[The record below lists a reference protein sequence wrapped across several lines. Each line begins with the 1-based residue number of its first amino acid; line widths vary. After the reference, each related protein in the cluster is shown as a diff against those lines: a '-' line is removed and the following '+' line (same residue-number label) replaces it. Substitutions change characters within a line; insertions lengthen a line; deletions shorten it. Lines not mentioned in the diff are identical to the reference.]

1 MLESLHVKNLALIDE
16 AEVEFKKGLNIL
28 TGETGA
34 GKSIIIGS
42 VNLALGAKA
51 DKDYI
56 RTGAEYALIEL
67 VFSLNEEQKKR
78 IEELEFPIE
87 DDTLI
92 LQRKLMQGR
101 SICRVNGESVSM
113 GQLRLL
119 SGVLLDMCGQH
130 EHQQLLGKEKPA
142 QLLDAFAGKKL
153 AELKDNLKKSYREY
167 RQLQKELSEN
177 ALDEQTRKR
186 EMDLLSFEVNEIE
199 EAALIPEEEE
209 ELEKSY
215 RKMSSARQLQE
226 TAGLVYGITGYEEDG
241 SAGELI
247 GRAVR
252 ELKSVIMLDEE
263 AGILADQLLEIDN
276 LLNDFNRS
284 MADYQ
289 ESLTFD
295 EEEYARIRDRLDLI
309 NHLKGKYGQ
318 TVEAVLQEL
327 EEKKKRLIQLS
338 DYEEY
343 YRQLSGKLAEEK
355 EKLLQYC
362 KAVSEIRNKEAEELS
377 EKLAEAMRDL
387 NFLNVD
393 FAVTVISDEEYL
405 SEQGYDRTEF
415 LISTNPGE
423 AKKPLSQV
431 ASGGEL
437 SRIMLAFKSVFA
449 DTEETPTLVFDEI
462 DAGISGKTA
471 WKVSEKLGQLSREH
485 QIICITHLPQIAAME
500 DVHFLIEKQIEGERT
515 VTRIRELKEE
525 ESALELA
532 RLLGGGE
539 VTEAVMTNAR
549 EMKQMALK
557 SKN

>member
-1 MLESLHVKNLALIDE
+1 
-16 AEVEFKKGLNIL
+16 
-28 TGETGA
+28 
-34 GKSIIIGS
+34 
-42 VNLALGAKA
+42 
-51 DKDYI
+51 
-56 RTGAEYALIEL
+56 
-67 VFSLNEEQKKR
+67 
-78 IEELEFPIE
+78 
-87 DDTLI
+87 
-92 LQRKLMQGR
+92 
-101 SICRVNGESVSM
+101 
-113 GQLRLL
+113 
-119 SGVLLDMCGQH
+119 
-130 EHQQLLGKEKPA
+130 
-142 QLLDAFAGKKL
+142 
-153 AELKDNLKKSYREY
+153 
-167 RQLQKELSEN
+167 
-177 ALDEQTRKR
+177 
-186 EMDLLSFEVNEIE
+186 
-199 EAALIPEEEE
+199 
-209 ELEKSY
+209 
-215 RKMSSARQLQE
+215 
-226 TAGLVYGITGYEEDG
+226 
-241 SAGELI
+241 
-247 GRAVR
+247 
-252 ELKSVIMLDEE
+252 MLDEE

-515 VTRIRELKEE
+515 VTRILELKEE